1 MSKFLNLLAAFVLV
15 APAFTAAQGVAAVP
29 LGFDMYA
36 SRNFFLCLSSDYEL
50 ALFLLCIAQT
60 SVPLAQDVLQA
71 PLLL

>member
-15 APAFTAAQGVAAVP
+15 APALTAAQGVAAVP